1 MHIRT
6 IRPQEVAAVRA
17 LCFTAFE
24 ANIDFTSSPQAS
36 AEQILHAPLTRMQQ
50 QYLNTFAAFDEQENP
65 IATVAHCTQRARF
78 DGGIVQMEAIGD
90 VASLPQ
96 AQGTGAVRKMFAE
109 ILQQA
114 YQQEIPFSYLYP
126 FSEGYYARLGYSCC
140 VKNHIWRLPLSHLPA
155 MSYEG
160 SCRPYLA
167 DQQMEAALEQV
178 YSQAAKD
185 WNLSVVREQ
194 PEWNRQLRL
203 FTPFKDGYFTY
214 LYISKEGRP
223 TGYFS
228 YQPNKKERKIE
239 CRQLFFTDLDA
250 LQGMLQFFRSKNA
263 YYDVLHLTLPSQL
276 PLDLLLTE
284 FHLGGDLHTSYAL
297 QMHGMVRIVHLQK
310 ALRAARYGE
319 DGRLVLQVTDSLL
332 PQNEGTFEMVW
343 QDHQLVSFQPS
354 CLPPE
359 AKLPISL
366 LSRLVCSGI
375 RQEETPFIPV
385 SNPQALQQM
394 MKAFPPKQ
402 AGIFDYF

>member
-160 SCRPYLA
+160 VCRPYLA

-203 FTPFKDGYFTY
+203 FIQRP
-214 LYISKEGRP
+214 EGAVFRLQRF
-223 TGYFS
+223 YNVLCRSFVHLC
-228 YQPNKKERKIE
+228 KIFQD
-239 CRQLFFTDLDA
+239 CIVQRF
-250 LQGMLQFFRSKNA
+250 
-263 YYDVLHLTLPSQL
+263 HPSLLLSSCGSAGSSRLL
-276 PLDLLLTE
+276 PLLLE
-284 FHLGGDLHTSYAL
+284 
-297 QMHGMVRIVHLQK
+297 QRERVQRNQ
-310 ALRAARYGE
+310 
-319 DGRLVLQVTDSLL
+319 
-332 PQNEGTFEMVW
+332 
-343 QDHQLVSFQPS
+343 
-354 CLPPE
+354 
-359 AKLPISL
+359 
-366 LSRLVCSGI
+366 
-375 RQEETPFIPV
+375 
-385 SNPQALQQM
+385 
-394 MKAFPPKQ
+394 
-402 AGIFDYF
+402 